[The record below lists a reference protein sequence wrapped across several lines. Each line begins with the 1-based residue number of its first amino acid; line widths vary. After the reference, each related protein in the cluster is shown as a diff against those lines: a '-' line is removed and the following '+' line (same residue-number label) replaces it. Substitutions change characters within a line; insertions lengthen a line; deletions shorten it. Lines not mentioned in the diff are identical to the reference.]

1 VEALDV
7 RGARRCPPPHV
18 AARSGGGWTLIEL
31 LLILAL
37 IGVIAS
43 ILVPLFLQA
52 IERAKVRRAIA
63 DMRLLD
69 FEIGQYE
76 DREDRLPESLD
87 ELPRGSRLDP
97 WGRSFVYFKFGEPG
111 WRGRARKDRFLV
123 PINTFYDLY
132 SVGPDGESRPPLQN
146 PRSHDDIVR
155 ANDGQFY
162 GLGRDF

>member
-1 VEALDV
+1 MNF
-7 RGARRCPPPHV
+7 ARRCPTRHV
-18 AARSGGGWTLIEL
+18 ARRSRGGWTLIEL

-43 ILVPLFLQA
+43 ILVPLLLQA

-69 FEIGQYE
+69 FEISQYE
-76 DREDRLPESLD
+76 DREERLPDGLE
-87 ELPRGSRLDP
+87 EIPPGTHLDP
-97 WGRSFVYFKFGEPG
+97 WGRPYVYFKFEGPG
-111 WRGRARKDRFLV
+111 WHGRARKDRFLV

-146 PRSHDDIVR
+146 PRSYDDIVR